1 MSEKCHMMTLLRLSY
16 LVHSLANYAL
26 TLPIETGLST
36 AVLVEI
42 RVKLQFNLETAL
54 VEIRVKIQFN
64 LETAPS

>member
-1 MSEKCHMMTLLRLSY
+1 MQTCQKREKGVSRNVREVSYDDTPSASY

-42 RVKLQFNLETAL
+42 RVK
-54 VEIRVKIQFN
+54 IQFN

>member
-42 RVKLQFNLETAL
+42 RVKLQFNLETA
-54 VEIRVKIQFN
+54 
-64 LETAPS
+64 PS